1 MPGKLNGFKP
11 TLGTA
16 IAVVV
21 ILAGIAATWGVNAY
35 RLDDHEQRLD
45 SVEELV
51 VEMRVDVAV
60 TRKLV
65 EKMSE

>member
-1 MPGKLNGFKP
+1 MTGKLNGFKP

-16 IAVVV
+16 IAVVM
-21 ILAGIAATWGVNAY
+21 ILSGVVATWGVSAY
-35 RLDDHEQRLD
+35 RLDDHERRLG
-45 SVEELV
+45 SVEKLV
-51 VEMRVDVAV
+51 GEMRVDVAV